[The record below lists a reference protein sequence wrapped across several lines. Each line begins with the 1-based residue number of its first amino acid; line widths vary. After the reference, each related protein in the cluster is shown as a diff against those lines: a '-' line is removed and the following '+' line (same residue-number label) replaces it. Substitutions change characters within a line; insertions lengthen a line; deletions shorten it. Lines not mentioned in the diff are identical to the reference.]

1 MGLEMYQYRRRRML
15 RWMMPTMDLCL
26 PSLFSSILV
35 CPRFA
40 PSNRLLNSTPRP
52 FIAAEGSRNSIP
64 LSSNFGDDDD
74 ACVRAGQRPP
84 PDTDG
89 HRSPLGGCVPLAHAN
104 AVPIGCRPAE
114 RRSIARCGEEAR
126 DRASG
131 GDASGKQSRCIH
143 LCTYLFSS
151 YAHLA
156 LPAQVHLK
164 LYSGI
169 SCNKFNS
176 TSEWLF

>member
-1 MGLEMYQYRRRRML
+1 MR
-15 RWMMPTMDLCL
+15 
-26 PSLFSSILV
+26 
-35 CPRFA
+35 
-40 PSNRLLNSTPRP
+40 
-52 FIAAEGSRNSIP
+52 
-64 LSSNFGDDDD
+64 
-74 ACVRAGQRPP
+74 ACVRAEQRPP

-156 LPAQVHLK
+156 LPAQVHGK
-164 LYSGI
+164 VYRGI
-169 SCNKFNS
+169 SSNKFNS
-176 TSEWLF
+176 SSEWLFRLTFGGATLIRVYSRRFGSRPIRPWTYVGISIKNWLAVLASRQSSYIVLSVLNNGQILPSLYDNYA